1 MVNNITTKH
10 LKKTN
15 MEKTVMQK
23 HLEWLKGRMV
33 VSLQMESQLLE
44 EEKQQITN
52 AIIYANNMPLMAS
65 SKMLAEGYYNNT
77 FKQD

>member
-1 MVNNITTKH
+1 MAKLKNTT
-10 LKKTN
+10 

-33 VSLQMESQLLE
+33 VSPQMESQLLE
-44 EEKQQITN
+44 EEKKQIIDFADN
-52 AIIYANNMPLMAS
+52 YGFDICAYDYQR
-65 SKMLAEGYYNNT
+65 AERYYNET